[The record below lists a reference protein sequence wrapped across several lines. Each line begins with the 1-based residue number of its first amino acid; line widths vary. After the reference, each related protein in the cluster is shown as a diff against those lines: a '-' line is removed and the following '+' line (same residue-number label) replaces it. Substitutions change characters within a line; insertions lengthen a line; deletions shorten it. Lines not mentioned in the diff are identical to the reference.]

1 MINCIVIDDE
11 PLARSLLEGYI
22 KEVSFLVHKGSFKN
36 AILANDFLLENQVDL
51 LFLDIQMPML
61 TGIDFLKSLKDPPK
75 VIFTTAYR
83 NYAVESYEFRVLD
96 YLLKPITFSRFF
108 KAVSPLQQSISND
121 IIKTS
126 TSKAFIFVQ
135 SNKKHIKLFLDDITY
150 AESMKDYLKI
160 HTTSQSVLIKERISA
175 FAEQLPN
182 AQFIR
187 IHRSYIVNLDHVTA
201 YTQQDVEI
209 GNIEIPIGGNYKSLF
224 LQKWER
230 KS

>member
-22 KEVSFLVHKGSFKN
+22 KEVPFLEYKGSFKN

-61 TGIDFLKSLKDPPK
+61 TGIDFLKSIKDPPK
-75 VIFTTAYR
+75 VIITTAYR

-121 IIKTS
+121 TIKTS
-126 TSKAFIFVQ
+126 ISKAFIFVQ
-135 SNKKHIKLFLDDITY
+135 SNKKHIKLFLDEITY

-175 FAEQLPN
+175 FVEQLPSE
-182 AQFIR
+182 QFIR
-187 IHRSYIVNLDHVTA
+187 VHRSYIVNLDHVTA

-209 GNIEIPIGGNYKSLF
+209 GEIEIPIGGNYKSLF